1 MKVKYKFLDILKLY
15 FGDYLPLVGV
25 QAIFWVIGDLFDS
38 KGHIEI
44 KDIRALI
51 VAFIPALFFLT
62 VTVFLLC
69 NFTPLRDKS
78 SPEILHKD
86 SFHCLALVFAFYA
99 FSKLFI
105 IDICNELSW
114 NYKLVT
120 AIVMFIW
127 AIISGLLYT
136 AFSGYIKRQRLKR
149 INEKLNEISKE

>member
-15 FGDYLPLVGV
+15 FGDFLPLVGV
-25 QAIFWVIGDLFDS
+25 QAICWSIGDLFDTNEY
-38 KGHIEI
+38 IQI

-51 VAFIPALFFLT
+51 VAFIPALFFLA
-62 VTVFLLC
+62 VTIFLLC

-105 IDICNELSW
+105 IDICNELSL

-127 AIISGLLYT
+127 AIVSGLLYT
-136 AFSGYIKRQRLKR
+136 AISGYIKQYRLKR
-149 INEKLNEISKE
+149 INEKLDEMNKD